1 MATGN
6 HIYPLLLNS
15 FKHVYFNLAGQFFSD
30 PAVVEAVFQFHQEMV
45 RAISQRDASQAAAI
59 MKDML
64 AHGEAHLKRT
74 IEQDDQSAEDR

>member
-15 FKHVYFNLAGQFFSD
+15 FKQFYFNLAGQFFSD
-30 PAVVEAVFQFHQEMV
+30 PAVVEAVFLFHQKMV
-45 RAISQRDASQAAAI
+45 QAIRRKDAVEAGTI

-64 AHGEAHLKRT
+64 AH
-74 IEQDDQSAEDR
+74 SS